1 MKQIKK
7 LFTPFEKVNKNVL
20 WILVAGQIIITLFLL
35 QFHVSDLIP
44 TPTDV
49 LHSLLKIVSS
59 ADFYDDLFVSMG
71 LTLKAMFYSIV
82 IASLISYL
90 YLIPFFAPISK
101 FITKLRY
108 LTLTGLSFVFLLL
121 LKDASSYKL
130 SLFMFG
136 IIPFFVTSLVSVFG
150 EINKQEIE
158 LCKTLKMSNWQTW
171 YEIVIVGRLDQ
182 VFEVIRQNFAIAWL
196 MITFV
201 EGQSMSEGGLGTI
214 MIKQQKYLHLPEVFA
229 ILLVIF
235 VIGIFSDM
243 VLAYLR
249 QILFPYT
256 SIQTNK

>member
-1 MKQIKK
+1 MKQLKK

-20 WILVAGQIIITLFLL
+20 SILILGQIAICLSLM
-35 QFHVSDLIP
+35 QFNASELIP

-49 LHSLLKIVSS
+49 VSSLLKIASS
-59 ADFYDDLFVSMG
+59 VDFYDDLFVSMG
-71 LTLKAMFYSIV
+71 LTLKAMFYSII

-90 YLIPFFAPISK
+90 YLIPFFSPISK

-108 LTLTGLSFVFLLL
+108 LTLTGLSFVFLLM

-158 LCKTLKMSNWQTW
+158 LCKTLKMNNWQTW
-171 YEIVIVGRLDQ
+171 FEIVMVGRLDH

-235 VIGIFSDM
+235 FIGVFSDII
-243 VLAYLR
+243 LAYLR

>member
-1 MKQIKK
+1 MKQLKK
-7 LFTPFEKVNKNVL
+7 LFTPFEKINKNVL
-20 WILVAGQIIITLFLL
+20 IILVAGQILFALFFL
-35 QFHVSDLIP
+35 QFHVSQLIP
-44 TPTDV
+44 RPTDIIE
-49 LHSLLKIVSS
+49 SLTKILST
-59 ADFYDDLFVSMG
+59 ADFYDDLFVSIG
-71 LTLKAMFYSIV
+71 LTFKAMFYSIL
-82 IASLISYL
+82 IASLVSYF

-136 IIPFFVTSLVSVFG
+136 IIPFFVTSLIAIFG
-150 EINKQEIE
+150 EIDKQEIE
-158 LCKTLKMSNWQTW
+158 LCKTLKMNNWQTW
-171 YEIVIVGRLDQ
+171 YEVVIIGRLDQ

-214 MIKQQKYLHLPEVFA
+214 MIKQQKYLHLPEVFS
-229 ILLVIF
+229 ILLIIF
-235 VIGIFSDM
+235 VIGLLSDM
-243 VLAYLR
+243 FLAYLR
-249 QILFPYT
+249 QVLFPYT